1 MAFLTTTPVRI
12 LTILGFD
19 YKYTKILDL
28 IFFLPAL
35 VCLVVIGYF
44 YIMVNLSVRCN
55 QGVNG
60 VRASSG
66 RAKAKMATSIAN
78 KTAILALALLISYV
92 PLIAV
97 LFLGERVPF
106 PRTSSFFRWSEV
118 LTQLNSLVNP
128 LLYCFALNGNFRQE
142 VLKVL
147 KMGRSEEIQ
156 SPTRVQRSRARPVSI
171 TPEGVHD
178 AREFEERE
186 QEDCFE
192 MPGSRG
198 FVTCSDADYWT
209 PREPA
214 VEESSSSSAVVNHII
229 WSVDVYQPKPIKCK
243 PNTRASSSAMNRE
256 DQAQGTS
263 DQCRCFLHY
272 HRDQSCDEND
282 VMDIKLDGKTTQK
295 PETLAPSPYSEK
307 PKSVRFQ
314 QKLEA
319 TSGVINRRDQ
329 AEGTSDQMQCSLYH
343 VHQEYYNENA
353 VVELAS
359 GQNKTP
365 QRSKKTAPSPEEIG
379 LILSFPELQQRCKDR
394 PTREKPL

>member
-1 MAFLTTTPVRI
+1 
-12 LTILGFD
+12 
-19 YKYTKILDL
+19 
-28 IFFLPAL
+28 
-35 VCLVVIGYF
+35 
-44 YIMVNLSVRCN
+44 MVNLSVRCN

-97 LFLGERVPF
+97 LFLGERVPS

-263 DQCRCFLHY
+263 D
-272 HRDQSCDEND
+272 
-282 VMDIKLDGKTTQK
+282 
-295 PETLAPSPYSEK
+295 
-307 PKSVRFQ
+307 
-314 QKLEA
+314 
-319 TSGVINRRDQ
+319 
-329 AEGTSDQMQCSLYH
+329 
-343 VHQEYYNENA
+343 
-353 VVELAS
+353 
-359 GQNKTP
+359 
-365 QRSKKTAPSPEEIG
+365 
-379 LILSFPELQQRCKDR
+379 
-394 PTREKPL
+394 